1 MNRKYTVLE
10 NLTRVNRY
18 SGLPLIKNESV
29 ADHVICMN
37 AIALEYVPILNK
49 KFNAEIDIKEVIYG
63 IAIHDLDEALYTDIP
78 RPFKHHD
85 EAIEKEINRVVKTI
99 FIDNISKDLYDD
111 IGRAEDKHT
120 CPGMLIKI
128 IDVAQCGYKMLS
140 EIELG
145 NKFYIA
151 ELDNV
156 RSTLIYYEDLID
168 EYFGL
173 SHNSNQHDAL
183 LWIINQF
190 LEDFK
195 I

>member
-29 ADHVICMN
+29 ADHIICMN
-37 AIALEYVPILNK
+37 AIALEYVPILNQ
-49 KFNAEIDIKEVIYG
+49 KFNAKIDIKEVIYG

-111 IGRAEDKHT
+111 IGRAEDKRT
-120 CPGMLIKI
+120 CSGMLIKI
-128 IDVAQCGYKMLS
+128 IDVAQCGYKMIS

-156 RSTLIYYEDLID
+156 RSTLIYYKDLVD

-173 SHNSNQHDAL
+173 CLNNNQYDAL
-183 LWIINQF
+183 LWVIDQF